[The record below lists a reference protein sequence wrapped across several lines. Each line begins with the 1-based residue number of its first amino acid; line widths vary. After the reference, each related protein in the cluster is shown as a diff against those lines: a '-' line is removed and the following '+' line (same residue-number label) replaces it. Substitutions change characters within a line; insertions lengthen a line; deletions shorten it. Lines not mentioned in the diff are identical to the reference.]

1 MEIQE
6 RSEMGARE
14 TPMGD
19 TGDSGERRMEIQGD
33 AERPMGEQD
42 DPGTT
47 QGIWAKIWEIRGR
60 YMGMADAKKIQR
72 DSWEI

>member
-19 TGDSGERRMEIQGD
+19 SGERRREIQGD
-33 AERPMGEQD
+33 AERPMGEKD
-42 DPGTT
+42 DPGTI

-72 DSWEI
+72 DSCEI